1 MESIGPTSTRILSP
15 ALPSSTGNG
24 VNETALKASSPLRS
38 LSGSGSPGLASK
50 TTPVEGSSKSSVVV
64 AVVAVVVALSEE
76 GDDDDGNDDDDGDGE
91 LEGTERDGW
100 FQTYAASGKRTAAT
114 NARSCVAW
122 QAASK
127 HMPAGEAET
136 AVEEEEVEE
145 VEGVKGVNNCIN
157 FDRVFLRL
165 TGRPESSTALFKAAV
180 ISDYL

>member
-1 MESIGPTSTRILSP
+1 M
-15 ALPSSTGNG
+15 
-24 VNETALKASSPLRS
+24 
-38 LSGSGSPGLASK
+38 
-50 TTPVEGSSKSSVVV
+50 
-64 AVVAVVVALSEE
+64 
-76 GDDDDGNDDDDGDGE
+76 
-91 LEGTERDGW
+91 
-100 FQTYAASGKRTAAT
+100 
-114 NARSCVAW
+114 AW

>member
-1 MESIGPTSTRILSP
+1 M
-15 ALPSSTGNG
+15 
-24 VNETALKASSPLRS
+24 NETALKASSPLRS

-100 FQTYAASGKRTAAT
+100 FQTYAPAATDAASGKRTAAT